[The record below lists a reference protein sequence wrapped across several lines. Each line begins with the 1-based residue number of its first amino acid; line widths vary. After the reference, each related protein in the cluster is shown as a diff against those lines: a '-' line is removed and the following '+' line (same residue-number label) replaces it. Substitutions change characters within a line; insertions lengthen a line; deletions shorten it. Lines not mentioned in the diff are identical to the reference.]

1 MLLLGV
7 AVAAAGATS
16 PRLSVD
22 VGFGGVYRVGDWT
35 PLYVTAECE
44 PGERPREA
52 RLEVWAYQDGR
63 LTLRHDADVPL
74 MPGRHT
80 FVIPVRMGGFTD
92 GHSVV
97 LRTKDGAGAGR
108 ALTWVRLGDK
118 PPAELTPLATPTRLV
133 LLATAVPTG
142 ELSLGD
148 FVTRAVP
155 LSRLPEIPELLEAV
169 DLVVLCGPG
178 VETLSP
184 RQWTAL
190 GRWVTRGGRLLV
202 AVPPEG
208 LPGDLP
214 LWTWAGVRPGPLET
228 ESPLGPGRALLGG
241 ADDLRWTPL
250 EGPLRAASRRYG
262 LGDLHVAPVPL
273 TPATQATLARLVGE
287 LPPRLAADLPS
298 TRRPSVGGPPGWA
311 AGVLAVGIVMLLAD
325 TACRR
330 RGRRAAP
337 TAKPTA
343 ELAAQ
348 LAAERMAGPWMW
360 RSAFML
366 ETGCILAGFA
376 GMLMTGS
383 DGRTRETADPPRRV
397 VDDLLGLEQLET
409 RLAWPPPP
417 GQTQAEPAE
426 FPHPIAAS
434 GPGIATTLSSH
445 RHAHLVTRL
454 VDGRPVLTRWPAD
467 FAVITTR
474 VHRTAGQEPTVPAAE
489 KPTADAETYLESRG
503 RVVRGRWPP
512 PATLPELLDGPAVAL
527 PTPLAFAR
535 RLTPHRSQAIQRRA
549 DQGDVV
555 IVWTRQDDTV
565 TRQIVPSGR

>member
-1 MLLLGV
+1 M
-7 AVAAAGATS
+7 AAGSTTS

-35 PLYVTAECE
+35 PLYVTAECG

-63 LTLRHDADVPL
+63 LTIRHDADVPL

-80 FVIPVRMGGFTD
+80 FVIPVRMGGFTH

-97 LRTKDGAGAGR
+97 LRTKDAAGPGR
-108 ALTWVRLGDK
+108 ALAWVRLGDK

-133 LLATAVPTG
+133 VLAAAVPTG

-148 FVTRAVP
+148 FVTRSVP
-155 LSRLPEIPELLEAV
+155 LSRLPDTPELLEAA
-169 DLVVLCGPG
+169 DLVVLTGPG

-208 LPGDLP
+208 LPDDLP
-214 LWTWAGVRPGPLET
+214 LWTWAGVRMGPLVT
-228 ESPLGPGRALLGG
+228 ESLLGPGRALLGS
-241 ADDLRWTPL
+241 ADDVRWTPL
-250 EGPLRAASRRYG
+250 EGPLRAASRSYG
-262 LGDLHVAPVPL
+262 LGDIHIAPVPL
-273 TPATQATLARLVGE
+273 TTATQSTLAQLVGE
-287 LPPRLAADLPS
+287 LPPRLAADLPNA
-298 TRRPSVGGPPGWA
+298 RQPGVGGPPGWA
-311 AGVLAVGIVMLLAD
+311 PGVLAVGVVMLLAD

-330 RGRRAAP
+330 RGRGAAP
-337 TAKPTA
+337 PSERT
-343 ELAAQ
+343 
-348 LAAERMAGPWMW
+348 AERMAGPWVW
-360 RSAFML
+360 RSAF
-366 ETGCILAGFA
+366 TVASACILAGLA
-376 GMLMTGS
+376 GMVMTGS
-383 DGRTRETADPPRRV
+383 DGRTRDTADPPRRV

-417 GQTQAEPAE
+417 GQAQAEPAD

-434 GPGIATTLSSH
+434 SPGIPAALSSH
-445 RHAHLVTRL
+445 RHAHLVTKL

-467 FAVITTR
+467 VAVITTR
-474 VHRTAGQEPTVPAAE
+474 VHQPAEQDPTAPRS
-489 KPTADAETYLESRG
+489 TADAETYLESRG
-503 RVVRGRWPP
+503 RVVRGRWPSP
-512 PATLPELLDGPAVAL
+512 GTLPELLEGPAVAL

-549 DQGDVV
+549 DRGDVV

-565 TRQIVPSGR
+565 TRQIVPAGP